1 HAADRNGRGLHRF
14 ADLPLAAAAWP
25 SSGGVVGM
33 IDARIT
39 VPGILSDVA
48 FSAEQGQ
55 VTGII
60 GPNGAGKSTLLR
72 GVWLDAG
79 TSDRQRA
86 RQMAVVPQDT
96 TMSFDFSVS
105 EVVQFGRHPT
115 SPASNSSLTPI
126 AGSWMTRW
134 RGWGSST

>member
-1 HAADRNGRGLHRF
+1 
-14 ADLPLAAAAWP
+14 
-25 SSGGVVGM
+25 M

-48 FSAEQGQ
+48 FSAERGQ

-79 TSDRQRA
+79 TSDRP
-86 RQMAVVPQDT
+86 VSYTHLTLPT
-96 TMSFDFSVS
+96 TRLVCRS
-105 EVVQFGRHPT
+105 RW
-115 SPASNSSLTPI
+115 SPYH
-126 AGSWMTRW
+126 
-134 RGWGSST
+134 